1 MDIGYSKEEKQLFEA
16 VKKLFGT
23 LYAKGI
29 LDFEAYLGH
38 NNSYFAGRENKR
50 ATLVTIE
57 IKPDLDKLNPTSP
70 NYDQHYNETIWKA
83 ANIEDIK
90 KYLGAPNLV
99 IEAFYDWDSV
109 EDKKWTELSVKF
121 QSISEEIVQ
130 KIISKYNLDMTSDY
144 FYGLYNFGVYP
155 VAWESEGRITVD
167 IQSSTTLCGFMYG
180 ELGVTKFELEST
192 IFEILKKY
200 NITIFT
206 SIIDNSLCKSQG
218 N

>member
-1 MDIGYSKEEKQLFEA
+1 MDIGYSKDEVQLFEA

-38 NNSYFAGRENKR
+38 NNAYFAGRENKR

-57 IKPDLDKLNPTSP
+57 IKPDLDKVNPTSP
-70 NYDQHYNETIWKA
+70 NFDPHYVDTIWKA

-109 EDKKWTELSVKF
+109 EGKKWTELSVKL
-121 QSISEEIVQ
+121 QSITEEIVQ
-130 KIISKYNLDMTSDY
+130 EIISKYNLDMTSDY
-144 FYGLYNFGVYP
+144 FYGLYSFGVYP
-155 VAWESEGRITVD
+155 TAWESEGKLTIDVESN
-167 IQSSTTLCGFMYG
+167 SSLCGDLNIPI
-180 ELGVTKFELEST
+180 EDIENLT
-192 IFEILKKY
+192 FEILDKY
-200 NITIFT
+200 NIN
-206 SIIDNSLCKSQG
+206 DNTVVINNRLCKKWG
-218 N
+218 D

>member
-38 NNSYFAGRENKR
+38 NNAYFAGRENKR
-50 ATLVTIE
+50 ATIVTIE
-57 IKPDLDKLNPTSP
+57 IKPDLDKVNPTSP
-70 NYDQHYNETIWKA
+70 NFDPHYVDTIWKA

-109 EDKKWTELSVKF
+109 EGKKWTELSVKL
-121 QSISEEIVQ
+121 QSITEEIVQ
-130 KIISKYNLDMTSDY
+130 EIISKYNLDMTSDY
-144 FYGLYNFGVYP
+144 FYGLHGFGVYP
-155 VAWESEGRITVD
+155 TAWESEGKLTIDVD
-167 IQSSTTLCGFMYG
+167 SNSSLCGDLNVPK
-180 ELGVTKFELEST
+180 EDIENL
-192 IFEILKKY
+192 IFEILNKY
-200 NITIFT
+200 NIN
-206 SIIDNSLCKSQG
+206 DNTVVINNRLCNRWG
-218 N
+218 

>member
-1 MDIGYSKEEKQLFEA
+1 MDIGYSKDEVQLFEA

-38 NNSYFAGRENKR
+38 NNAYFPHKENKR

-57 IKPDLDKLNPTSP
+57 IKPDLDKVNPTSP
-70 NYDQHYNETIWKA
+70 NFDPHYVDTIWKA

-109 EDKKWTELSVKF
+109 EGKKWTELSVKL
-121 QSISEEIVQ
+121 QSITEEIVQ
-130 KIISKYNLDMTSDY
+130 EIISKYNLDITSDY
-144 FYGLYNFGVYP
+144 FYGLYSFGVYP
-155 VAWESEGRITVD
+155 TAWESEGKLTIDVESN
-167 IQSSTTLCGFMYG
+167 SSLCGDLNIPI
-180 ELGVTKFELEST
+180 EDIENLT
-192 IFEILKKY
+192 FEILDKY
-200 NITIFT
+200 NIN
-206 SIIDNSLCKSQG
+206 DNTVVINNRLCKKWG
-218 N
+218 D

>member
-23 LYAKGI
+23 LYAKDI

-38 NNSYFAGRENKR
+38 NNSYFAHKENKR

-70 NYDQHYNETIWKA
+70 NYDQQYNETIWKA

-167 IQSSTTLCGFMYG
+167 IQSSTTLCDFMYA
-180 ELGVTKFELEST
+180 ELDVTKV
-192 IFEILKKY
+192 
-200 NITIFT
+200 
-206 SIIDNSLCKSQG
+206 
-218 N
+218 